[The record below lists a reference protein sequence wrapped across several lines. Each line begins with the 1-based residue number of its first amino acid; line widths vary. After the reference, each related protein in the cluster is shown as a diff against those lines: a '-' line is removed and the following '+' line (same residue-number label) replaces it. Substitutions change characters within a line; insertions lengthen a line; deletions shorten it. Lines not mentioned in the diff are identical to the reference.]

1 LNRNAIIGPGEF
13 ILKKLLNERGKYS
26 KHILNEV
33 IMNKFLLILYI
44 METLLVYTLKYV
56 TQ

>member
-1 LNRNAIIGPGEF
+1 
-13 ILKKLLNERGKYS
+13 
-26 KHILNEV
+26 
-33 IMNKFLLILYI
+33 MNKFLLILYI